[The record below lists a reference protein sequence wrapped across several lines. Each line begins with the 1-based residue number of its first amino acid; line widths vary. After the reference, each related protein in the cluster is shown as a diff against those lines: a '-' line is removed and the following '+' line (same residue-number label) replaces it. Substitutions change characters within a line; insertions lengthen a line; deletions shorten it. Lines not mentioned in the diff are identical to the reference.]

1 MVAPLAWPFGF
12 YAGWALLLRLRTGA
26 WPTAAAGHRTGLP
39 GTGLLSALRTSPE
52 VGVIVVGTGLAV
64 ALCVAAW
71 VLARHDPLTWIATA
85 FLVFAP
91 TMAPVVWGAH
101 AGFTRVLLPLYGF
114 GLIAV
119 AGGLTAR
126 RSTTRSTLPRGF
138 ADPDPGPMSP
148 RLAAP
153 RRTIVAV
160 AVAGMLLA
168 TVAIFGFL
176 ASQQTPAP
184 GTMVPYASIYH
195 DPLSKLDVALTGGD
209 GHAFAVIAQDPSL
222 SRPGCYASRPS
233 SRTAPN
239 ARSGAT

>member
-1 MVAPLAWPFGF
+1 MLVGVLGLVAWELVERSGLRGRLSRVAPLAWPFGF

-71 VLARHDPLTWIATA
+71 VLARQDPLTWIATA

-91 TMAPVVWGAH
+91 TMASVVWGAH

-119 AGGLTAR
+119 ASGLTAR
-126 RSTTRSTLPRGF
+126 RTSTTRALRVGPPTPTL
-138 ADPDPGPMSP
+138 
-148 RLAAP
+148 
-153 RRTIVAV
+153 
-160 AVAGMLLA
+160 
-168 TVAIFGFL
+168 
-176 ASQQTPAP
+176 
-184 GTMVPYASIYH
+184 VP
-195 DPLSKLDVALTGGD
+195 
-209 GHAFAVIAQDPSL
+209 
-222 SRPGCYASRPS
+222 
-233 SRTAPN
+233 
-239 ARSGAT
+239 